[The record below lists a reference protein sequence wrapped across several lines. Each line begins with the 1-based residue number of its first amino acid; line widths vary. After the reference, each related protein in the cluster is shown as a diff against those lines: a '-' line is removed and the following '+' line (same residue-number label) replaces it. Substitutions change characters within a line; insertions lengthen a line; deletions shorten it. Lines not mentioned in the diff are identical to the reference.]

1 MKTLEKLSMSLQC
14 RVPYTGLRSRAI
26 VNRKWNRSEVSR
38 LGEVGVVDGV
48 DDGLSGENFAGEEA
62 TIEAFEGIVAT
73 CEILKLDKD
82 GALTVLAWDTDVYDL
97 AILVRTFV
105 LEVFLQVLLKV
116 GLLGS
121 ARSVKHVEK
130 GKG

>member
-1 MKTLEKLSMSLQC
+1 MKTLEKLSMSLRR
-14 RVPYTGLRSRAI
+14 RVPYIGSRSRAI
-26 VNRKWNRSEVSR
+26 INRRWDRSEVSR

-62 TIEAFEGIVAT
+62 AIEAFKGIVAT
-73 CEILKLDKD
+73 CEILKFDKD

-105 LEVFLQVLLKV
+105 LEVFL
-116 GLLGS
+116 
-121 ARSVKHVEK
+121 
-130 GKG
+130 